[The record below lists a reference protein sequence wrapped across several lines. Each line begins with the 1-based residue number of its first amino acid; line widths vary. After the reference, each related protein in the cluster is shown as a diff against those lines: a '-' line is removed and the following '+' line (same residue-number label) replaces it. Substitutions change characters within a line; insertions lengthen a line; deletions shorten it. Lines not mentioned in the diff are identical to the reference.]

1 MSELREL
8 IIDTAVEYAA
18 YAGMVDELDAILGWS
33 EDADIGLYRAIELA
47 RGEAADALERM
58 IGLVRIL
65 MNQEGHNV

>member
-1 MSELREL
+1 MSELRSM
-8 IIDTAVEYAA
+8 IVDTAIEYATCA
-18 YAGMVDELDAILGWS
+18 SMVDELEAVIGWDD
-33 EDADIGLYRAIELA
+33 EHDIGLCRALELA

>member
-18 YAGMVDELDAILGWS
+18 YAGVVDELDAILGWS

-47 RGEAADALERM
+47 RAEADDALER
-58 IGLVRIL
+58 LTSLTRIL
-65 MNQEGHNV
+65 MNQEEHNV